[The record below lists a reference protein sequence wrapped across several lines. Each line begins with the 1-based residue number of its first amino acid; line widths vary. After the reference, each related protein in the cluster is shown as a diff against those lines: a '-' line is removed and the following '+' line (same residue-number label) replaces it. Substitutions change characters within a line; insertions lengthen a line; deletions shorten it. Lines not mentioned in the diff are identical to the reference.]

1 MASEPDSN
9 KVDKMVPEM
18 IQLSVD
24 DLKNVVKMSV
34 LEAFAEDSVLDKL
47 KHVIKPLIEPYKEA
61 LKTANAKIDS
71 LENKLTSQQTTI
83 TRLSHE
89 IDDPKIRNDDLEQHG
104 RKGSARIFGIP
115 ENTKGTTDEKVLRVI
130 NTLMGIVPPV
140 TLDDLEVTHRVGRT
154 ANPKLTDQPTV
165 VQPEATYAD
174 DGHESNHEDSG
185 ERDSAGVQSELTQVQ
200 APRPI
205 LVKFSNRRIKAK
217 IMENRKNLKH
227 KTYSDANGHK
237 FKIYMQDDLTRRQA
251 NLDYLACQLKTSQH
265 ISDTWIAFGKVQ
277 IKDNHGHIKTINSD
291 EDIRKLEKINIL
303 LLD

>member
-9 KVDKMVPEM
+9 KVDKMGTEI

-34 LEAFAEDSVLDKL
+34 LEAFSEDSVLDKH

-71 LENKLTSQQTTI
+71 LENKVTSQQTTI

-89 IDDPKIRNDDLEQHG
+89 IDDMKIRNDDLEQHW

-115 ENTKGTTDEKVLRVI
+115 ENTKGTMDEKVLRVI
-130 NTLMGIVPPV
+130 NTMMGIVPPV
-140 TLDDLEVTHRVGRT
+140 ILDDLEVTHRMGRT
-154 ANPKLTDQPTV
+154 ANPKLADQPMV
-165 VQPEATYAD
+165 VQPEAAHAD

-185 ERDSAGVQSELTQVQ
+185 ERDSADVQSELTQVQ

-205 LVKFSNRRIKAK
+205 LVKFSSRRIKAK
-217 IMENRKNLKH
+217 VMENRKNLKH

-237 FKIYMQDDLTRRQA
+237 FKIYIQDDLTRRRA
-251 NLDYLACQLKTSQH
+251 NLAYLARQLKNSQH

-277 IKDNHGHIKTINSD
+277 IKDNHGHIKTMNSN
-291 EDIRKLEKINIL
+291 EDIRKLET
-303 LLD
+303 